1 MMNDRRRPLEG
12 IRVLELAQIVAGPF
26 CGALMAEFGAE
37 VIKVEMPG
45 RGDDI
50 RGMGPSEQ
58 NVGYWWAVDNR
69 NKKVM
74 TLDLHHPKGQEI
86 VRRLVPLVDVV
97 TENFRPGT
105 LERWHVGWEDLRCIN
120 PRLVM
125 ARITTFGQTGPW
137 RNGPGFAAIGS
148 AFGGTWY
155 INGPAD
161 RPPSRPT
168 PVYPDYMT
176 GLFTA
181 FGVLAA
187 LRHRDATG
195 EGQWIDAA
203 LYESTFRTL
212 EHTATW
218 YGRQGVVRERGGL
231 QHVGWPGGACQTKD
245 GRWVAYTAPAQH
257 LFARVCKMLGQPDLP
272 QDERYATAEA
282 RGLHMRAFI
291 QEVERWFAAH
301 TYEEASKA
309 LEEHQVPYSPIMS
322 MADIFTEPH
331 YRERDMIIDVPEP
344 MLGSLPQP
352 GVVPKLSRTPGRVT
366 HAGPPLGQH
375 TEEILCEFLQMSPAE
390 IEELRKEGVI

>member
-1 MMNDRRRPLEG
+1 MHDGRRPLDG
-12 IRVLELAQIVAGPF
+12 ILVLELAQIVAGPF

-45 RGDDI
+45 RGDDV
-50 RGMGPSEQ
+50 RRMGPAEGE
-58 NVGYWWAVDNR
+58 VGYWWAVDNR

-74 TLDLHHPKGQEI
+74 TIDLHHPQGQEI
-86 VRRLVPLVDVV
+86 VRRLVPSFDVV

-105 LERWHVGWEDLRCIN
+105 LERWHLGWEDLSRIN

-161 RPPSRPT
+161 HPPSRPT

-218 YGRQGVVRERGGL
+218 YGRQGVVRERGSV

-257 LFARVCKMLGQPDLP
+257 LFERVCKMLGQPDLP
-272 QDERYATAEA
+272 RDERYATAEA
-282 RGLHMRAFI
+282 RGHHMRAFI
-291 QEVERWFAAH
+291 QRVETWFAAQ
-301 TYEEASKA
+301 TYEEAAKA
-309 LEEHQVPYSPIMS
+309 LQEYQVPYSPIMS
-322 MADIFTEPH
+322 MADIFAEPH
-331 YRERDMIIDVPEP
+331 YRERDMIIDVPEST
-344 MLGSLPQP
+344 LGALPQP

-366 HAGPPLGQH
+366 HAGPPLGAH
-375 TEEILCEFLQMSPAE
+375 TEEILQQFLQMSPAE
-390 IEELRKEGVI
+390 IDALRQERVI

>member
-1 MMNDRRRPLEG
+1 MMSDGRLPLEG

-50 RGMGPSEQ
+50 RRMGPAEQ

-69 NKKVM
+69 NKQVM

-97 TENFRPGT
+97 TENFRPST
-105 LERWHVGWEDLRCIN
+105 LERWHVGWEDLSGIN

-212 EHTATW
+212 EHTAAW

-231 QHVGWPGGACQTKD
+231 QHIGWPGGACQTQD

-257 LFARVCKMLGQPDLP
+257 LFERVCKMLGQPDLP
-272 QDERYATAEA
+272 QDERYATPEAEDAFFA
-282 RGLHMRAFI
+282 RLYDRIGALPGAVAVGGFGNLPLRGGSSIPRRAAPGT
-291 QEVERWFAAH
+291 RRSGGG
-301 TYEEASKA
+301 TRSPGKA
-309 LEEHQVPYSPIMS
+309 P
-322 MADIFTEPH
+322 
-331 YRERDMIIDVPEP
+331 
-344 MLGSLPQP
+344 
-352 GVVPKLSRTPGRVT
+352 
-366 HAGPPLGQH
+366 
-375 TEEILCEFLQMSPAE
+375 
-390 IEELRKEGVI
+390 ELRPHLPACQPADPSRGGRGHSVRTSVSAGAPPPPASRG

>member
-1 MMNDRRRPLEG
+1 MMSDGRRPLEG

-45 RGDDI
+45 RGDDV
-50 RGMGPSEQ
+50 RRMGPSEQ

-86 VRRLVPLVDVV
+86 VRRLVSHVDVV

-105 LERWHVGWEDLRCIN
+105 LERWHLGWEDLSHIN

-231 QHVGWPGGACQTKD
+231 QHVAWPGGACQTKD

-257 LFARVCKMLGQPDLP
+257 LFERVCKMLGQPNLP

-282 RGLHMRAFI
+282 RATHMRAFT
-291 QEVERWFAAH
+291 QDVERWFAAR

-322 MADIFTEPH
+322 MADIFAEPH

-344 MLGSLPQP
+344 TLGSLPQP

-366 HAGPPLGQH
+366 HAGPPMGQH
-375 TEEILCEFLQMSPAE
+375 NEEILLELLHMPLAE
-390 IEELRKEGVI
+390 IAELRKEGVI